1 MILSAVV
8 VENCVT
14 FLTISSFLVTYIHC
28 SKFEVGQLLIAMDLD
43 RLDPAY
49 LGPHENRDVEGTI
62 SRKKEGKRDGE
73 REKERKGVYI

>member
-1 MILSAVV
+1 MILSVVV

-43 RLDPAY
+43 RLDPGS